1 MCSWKCASPR
11 NETTNPVL
19 ISPLLSTICPEYHS
33 IFNEFVAVSDSAV
46 PWGVEALLV
55 VVVVARRERDGDLL
69 GVAAVPAMAESAEI
83 SEDDV
88 SVRLRVLLGLL
99 GGAAAECGG

>member
-1 MCSWKCASPR
+1 M
-11 NETTNPVL
+11 
-19 ISPLLSTICPEYHS
+19 
-33 IFNEFVAVSDSAV
+33 
-46 PWGVEALLV
+46 V